1 MHKGGETS
9 HLFKEKHEG
18 TKGGYEVL
26 IDGTNKHPK
35 DGEL

>member
-1 MHKGGETS
+1 MHKEGKQVVYLE
-9 HLFKEKHEG
+9 EKHEV
-18 TKGGYEVL
+18 KGGFEVL